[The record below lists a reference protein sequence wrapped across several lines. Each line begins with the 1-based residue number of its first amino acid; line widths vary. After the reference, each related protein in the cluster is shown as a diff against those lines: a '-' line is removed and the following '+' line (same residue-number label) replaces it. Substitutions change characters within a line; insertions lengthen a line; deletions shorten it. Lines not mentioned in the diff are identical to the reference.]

1 MKLQEGKADK
11 NQSNPQ
17 ENETKE
23 ATTMAIINVFK
34 RNINRKGLKAEHTRN
49 DLYLAD
55 SFIPK
60 MPRLLPNGLNNP
72 NNNFWN
78 K

>member
-1 MKLQEGKADK
+1 
-11 NQSNPQ
+11 
-17 ENETKE
+17 
-23 ATTMAIINVFK
+23 MAIINVFK